1 LKPYPFFNIKT
12 RPQHIFAIVALL
24 SIILSFFTTA
34 ATIDINLHDTYFVV
48 SAVHLYR
55 LIGLIFF
62 ILWVIYTITEP
73 ILPVVWLKWGHVL
86 VTLIALI
93 IISHFSAQ
101 LSIRGPHKY
110 YIDGQIREAV
120 NINTIITIATTVLLT
135 AQLLFIANLMTGIVK
150 KVFLSSH
157 RYKNRKI

>member
-1 LKPYPFFNIKT
+1 
-12 RPQHIFAIVALL
+12 VALL

-120 NINTIITIATTVLLT
+120 NINTIITIVTTVLLT
-135 AQLLFIANLMTGIVK
+135 AQLLFIANLMTGIVE